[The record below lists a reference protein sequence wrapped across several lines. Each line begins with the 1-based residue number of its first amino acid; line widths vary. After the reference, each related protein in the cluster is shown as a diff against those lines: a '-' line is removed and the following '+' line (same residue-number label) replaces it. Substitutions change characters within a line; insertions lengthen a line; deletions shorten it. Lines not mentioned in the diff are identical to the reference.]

1 MTGGITGKPWR
12 IPAPETMQNGLTES
26 IEFFPEWGCKSLDMD
41 YKSLFTKNLKIMS
54 FTFWLQ
60 NYEKNSEKPNSF

>member
-1 MTGGITGKPWR
+1 MGR
-12 IPAPETMQNGLTES
+12 
-26 IEFFPEWGCKSLDMD
+26 KSLDID

-60 NYEKNSEKPNSF
+60 NYEKNLEKPNFFKGKKVKRDIEMRNEK

>member
-1 MTGGITGKPWR
+1 MGYHSFL
-12 IPAPETMQNGLTES
+12 NGRY
-26 IEFFPEWGCKSLDMD
+26 KSLDMD
-41 YKSLFTKNLKIMS
+41 YKSLFTKNLKIIS

>member
-1 MTGGITGKPWR
+1 MGCNSFLN
-12 IPAPETMQNGLTES
+12 M
-26 IEFFPEWGCKSLDMD
+26 GCKSLDID

-60 NYEKNSEKPNSF
+60 NYEKKLGETKEFLKKSSFKGKKGF

>member
-1 MTGGITGKPWR
+1 MFTFLIIYYIEYNSYLYMGYHSFL
-12 IPAPETMQNGLTES
+12 NGRY
-26 IEFFPEWGCKSLDMD
+26 KSLDMD

-60 NYEKNSEKPNSF
+60 NYEKKLGETK

>member
-1 MTGGITGKPWR
+1 MGYNSFLNMGR
-12 IPAPETMQNGLTES
+12 
-26 IEFFPEWGCKSLDMD
+26 KSLDID

-60 NYEKNSEKPNSF
+60 NYEKNLEKPNFFKGKKVKRDIEMRNEK

>member
-1 MTGGITGKPWR
+1 MFTFLI
-12 IPAPETMQNGLTES
+12 IYY
-26 IEFFPEWGCKSLDMD
+26 IEYNSYLYMGCNSFLNMGCKSLDID

>member
-1 MTGGITGKPWR
+1 MIVADFRTYLI
-12 IPAPETMQNGLTES
+12 IYY
-26 IEFFPEWGCKSLDMD
+26 IEYNSYLCMGCNSFLNMGRKSLAID

-54 FTFWLQ
+54 FTFKLQ